1 MHVDSF
7 ASLHVVPLQD
17 RFTPLSQ
24 VEPAMEDKEEM
35 VNKTHVYYAIN
46 VGRYEIVTRA
56 RGARRSFGIRP

>member
-1 MHVDSF
+1 
-7 ASLHVVPLQD
+7 
-17 RFTPLSQ
+17 
-24 VEPAMEDKEEM
+24 MEDKEEM